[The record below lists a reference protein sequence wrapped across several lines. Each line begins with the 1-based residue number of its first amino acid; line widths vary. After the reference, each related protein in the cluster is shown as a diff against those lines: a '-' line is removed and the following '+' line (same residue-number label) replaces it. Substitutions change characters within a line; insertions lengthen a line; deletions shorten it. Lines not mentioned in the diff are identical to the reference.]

1 MKHCAQLV
9 ILTAC
14 CLTVVFATPV
24 DSLSFEKAYAQATTF
39 EDKINARVEL
49 FDASNRTLVANL
61 IDLAYSHNLPLGIE
75 YIDKK
80 ALTQPIGLVLRNESI
95 QGILIALVQQVPEYK
110 VTFSGG
116 VVDVYAPK
124 AREDTSNL
132 LNKTI
137 KNFGVSELDTTRA
150 DMELFCAL
158 SREVLPS
165 GGCGG
170 SIATGQWGPKRVSV
184 HLRNATVYEI
194 LNAITSQNGEAVW
207 TVIAAPDNLSKI
219 PFGGLWHMYPLD
231 PLYKE
236 AVLNQLASISVESR
250 TGP

>member
-1 MKHCAQLV
+1 VKHSAQLV
-9 ILTAC
+9 ILAAC
-14 CLTVVFATPV
+14 CLTVV
-24 DSLSFEKAYAQATTF
+24 SFESTYAQATTF
-39 EDKINARVEL
+39 EDKINTRVEL

-61 IDLAYSHNLPLGIE
+61 ICLAYSHNLPMGIE
-75 YIDKK
+75 YIDQN
-80 ALTQPIGLVLRNESI
+80 ALTQPIGLVLGNESI
-95 QGILIALVQQVPEYK
+95 RGILQALVQQVPGYK

-137 KNFGVSELDTTRA
+137 KNFGVSGLDTTRA
-150 DMELFCAL
+150 DMELFCGL

-170 SIATGQWGPKRVSV
+170 SIVTGQWGPKRVSV
-184 HLRNATVYEI
+184 HLENAKVYEI

-207 TVIAAPDNLSKI
+207 TVIAASDKLSKI
-219 PFGGLWHMYPLD
+219 PFGGLWHMYPLN
-231 PLYKE
+231 PLYKK
-236 AVLNQLASISVESR
+236 AVLYDLANISR
-250 TGP
+250 